1 MNYNSA
7 FFICALP
14 IIFTLYYL
22 ITPMVSS
29 EMRTKIGNTLLLI
42 ASYVVLAY
50 ENALSCILL
59 AYVTIVTFVGG
70 KHTVRRLLPLYA
82 TLTLA
87 IIPLTIYKYYGFAC
101 SILTDVGLSCK
112 THSLVIPIGI
122 SFFTLQAIGYI
133 IDVYRGKIKSEN
145 NLLDYTLFLSFFPQ
159 IVAGPISRYSQLM
172 PQIKNNRTFSAQ
184 RATEGLRMLLWGV
197 FLKIVIADRL
207 SLYVNDIVNYID
219 VADSSSLLSMAFF
232 YSFQIYSDF
241 AGYSLMAIGTAKVV
255 GFDLPDNFR
264 RPYLSVSIT
273 EFWRRWHISL
283 SLWLRDYIY
292 ISLGGNRCSRWR
304 NYVNIMTTFT
314 VSGIWHGANYTFL
327 IWGLL
332 HGMFQCIEKALGLNK
347 EYTGNKLLKAIRI
360 ATTFIIVTMLWIV
373 FRMPT
378 LSDAW
383 TVFVHIATTT
393 DFHLVMPEKYVII
406 LLAIAIIKDLVDEYY
421 PQYDMLHHRSLMVR
435 WTSYVLIA
443 MSKILFGVFDSGQ
456 FIYAKF

>member
-7 FFICALP
+7 FFLCALP

-29 EMRTKIGNTLLLI
+29 EMRTKTGNTLLLI
-42 ASYVVLAY
+42 VSYVVLAY

-70 KHTVRRLLPLYA
+70 KHITRCLLPLYA
-82 TLTLA
+82 TLTVA
-87 IIPLTIYKYYGFAC
+87 IIPLTIYKYYDFAC
-101 SILTDVGLSCK
+101 SILTDVGLLCK
-112 THSLVIPIGI
+112 SHSLIIPIGI

-133 IDVYRGKIKSEN
+133 IDVYRGKIKAEN
-145 NLLDYTLFLSFFPQ
+145 NLLDYTLFLSLFPQ

-219 VADSSSLLSMAFF
+219 VADGSSLLSMAFF

-304 NYVNIMTTFT
+304 NYVNITTTFL
-314 VSGIWHGANYTFL
+314 VSGIWHG
-327 IWGLL
+327 LL
-332 HGMFQCIEKALGLNK
+332 
-347 EYTGNKLLKAIRI
+347 
-360 ATTFIIVTMLWIV
+360 
-373 FRMPT
+373 
-378 LSDAW
+378 
-383 TVFVHIATTT
+383 
-393 DFHLVMPEKYVII
+393 
-406 LLAIAIIKDLVDEYY
+406 
-421 PQYDMLHHRSLMVR
+421 
-435 WTSYVLIA
+435 
-443 MSKILFGVFDSGQ
+443 
-456 FIYAKF
+456 